1 MYGDPYITYIEK
13 KYIQKCEKSGNGAN
27 VLADWQSKKLL
38 YREMTNTT
46 VYEFMNYS
54 MHDESHSINILESVE
69 MILGKK
75 RVDKLSRSDL
85 WLLLNVAYA
94 HDIGMVS
101 EYKELEKLWSDG
113 EFIKYIE
120 MTKNS
125 LDKDDSNAAKLYMF
139 LDKLIKRTGGAEYN
153 DKEFDFTFDAYDAWP
168 LEFRKDITLLMTNF
182 IRKKHGTLSKKFFE
196 NPEET
201 NNYIVCDRLYRL
213 IGVIAAC
220 HTADQKD
227 VEDLP
232 SQCKGFG
239 TDRMHPQFVAMLLR
253 LGDLLDL
260 DNNRFD
266 VFSLKH
272 FGPLPEISVLNYK
285 KHKSINH
292 FQIDT
297 RIVEVTAKSD
307 DFRVCK
313 MNQTWFEYLKNDIE
327 YLITHWSKMAP
338 KELKG
343 CLLGLP
349 KLEVLHGNYRFE
361 DNFNKGFVL
370 EKQKLLKLF
379 TGNNLYSSDL
389 DFIREYI
396 QNAFDAS
403 KLQLYYEL
411 KQTDVQDDRDN
422 SFYSNREIYL
432 KNEDIDL
439 ATIKPF
445 DLKSRAYDTFPIV
458 IRLLPDSNNND
469 YFIMQ
474 IIDRGI
480 GIDKEGL
487 DAVTNIGAGWKRR
500 ENHKEVISEMREW
513 LSPTGGFGIGL
524 QSAFL
529 VTDEVKIYTKAA
541 FEVGY
546 RITISKYSNE
556 KNVLVEIDSNNL
568 YQGTTAEFRIRYNAF
583 DKVDIIDKYLNINI
597 KKDDGNELDLFSLKD
612 KMSIISDIITNYVK
626 LTFPS
631 SLFPIKIIVNDG
643 SLKNKKDII
652 ISPWLYSAINQNDF
666 EVPSYVSCLEEN
678 DLDINR
684 ELINEFYKLADQYN
698 YDSKFLYINLEGST
712 LRIWD
717 DKAQIFYYLALPE
730 GFELKVQANY
740 KNVLVGDD
748 TRIVQLENTK
758 HPEFVETLYDVMGL
772 PVEKC
777 LIVSRNGFKKN
788 IDLEQVNILLDG
800 FTKIYA
806 HLLLCMEKTENKIP
820 TKTLIYSCLIEEN
833 IETKKNVL
841 KTYPNLDSVM
851 IECWNNEIEKN
862 SEIITQ
868 NLSLKLFSAKGMI
881 ENDENVIWMVEIINA
896 EETTGEYEY
905 LCYGTDEYIT
915 FTNNKDSDNKIS
927 NNVSIRIIKDKKFYA
942 ILKKYQKTDREV
954 FFDFNP
960 GFVRQTLKA
969 CILYKDKKGEK
980 LINELLKNYKQTA
993 EKKELANEIKRL
1005 YQIKR
1010 SYQIVNIE
1018 DNDFLAP
1025 LVVNKIPFRNVIPNI
1040 YYIISPYTQD
1050 IELQYNKNTFINGIE
1065 NDEGLSIR
1073 QLIEMIENE
1082 SSYSKLCQW
1091 VYDNQKFSKKFTI
1104 CQIREAY
1111 REMVKRDKFALTH
1124 LKRED

>member
-125 LDKDDSNAAKLYMF
+125 LDKDDSNAAKLYIF

-153 DKEFDFTFDAYDAWP
+153 DKEFDFTFEAYDAWP

-213 IGVIAAC
+213 IGIIAAC

-232 SQCKGFG
+232 SRCKGFG
-239 TDRMHPQFVAMLLR
+239 KDKMHPRFVAMLLR

-292 FQIDT
+292 FYIDT
-297 RIVEVTAKSD
+297 KVVEVTAKSD

-313 MNQTWFEYLKNDIE
+313 MNQTWFQYLRNDIE
-327 YLITHWSKMAP
+327 YLITHWSEMAP
-338 KELKG
+338 EKIKG

-361 DNFNKGFVL
+361 DNSNKGFVL

-411 KQTDVQDDRDN
+411 KQTDVHDDRDD
-422 SFYSNREIYL
+422 FYSNREIYL

-445 DLKSRAYDTFPIV
+445 DLNSRAYNTFPIV
-458 IRLLPDSNNND
+458 IRLLPDSNSDD

-487 DAVTNIGAGWKRR
+487 DAVINVGAGWKRR
-500 ENHKEVISEMREW
+500 ENHKEIISEMREW

-529 VTDEVKIYTKAA
+529 ITDEVKIYTKAA

-556 KNVLVEIDSNNL
+556 KNVLVEIDSDNL
-568 YQGTTAEFRIRYNAF
+568 HQGTTAEFRIRYDTF
-583 DKVDIIDKYLNINI
+583 DKVDIINKYLDI
-597 KKDDGNELDLFSLKD
+597 KDEKNNKENNENELDLFSLKD
-612 KMSIISDIITNYVK
+612 KIDIISKIVTNYVK

-631 SLFPIKIIVNDG
+631 SLFPIKIIVNDR
-643 SLKNKKDII
+643 SLKIKKNTI
-652 ISPWLYSAINQNDF
+652 ISSRIYSAINDSDF
-666 EVPSYVSCLEEN
+666 EVPSYISCMKEK
-678 DLDINR
+678 DLLDVKSG
-684 ELINEFYKLADQYN
+684 LIDEFYKLAEQYN
-698 YDSKFLYINLEGST
+698 YDIKFLYINLEGST
-712 LRIWD
+712 LRVWD
-717 DKAQIFYYLALPE
+717 DKVQIFYYFSLPE
-730 GFELKVQANY
+730 NHEIYELKVQANY
-740 KNVLVGDD
+740 KNVLVSDD
-748 TRIVQLENTK
+748 TRVVRLKDTK
-758 HPEFVETLYDVMGL
+758 HPEFVETLYDVMGI

-806 HLLLCMEKTENKIP
+806 HLLLCMGKTENDIP
-820 TKTLIYSCLIEEN
+820 IKTLIYSCLIEEN
-833 IETKKNVL
+833 ADTKKRVL
-841 KTYPNLDSVM
+841 KTYPKLDSEM
-851 IECWNNEIEKN
+851 LECWNMEIEKN
-862 SEIITQ
+862 SENTNPKLEI
-868 NLSLKLFSAKGMI
+868 KLFSANGMI
-881 ENDENVIWMVEIINA
+881 ENKDNAIWMVEVINA
-896 EETTGEYEY
+896 EETIGEYEY
-905 LCYGTDEYIT
+905 QCRGLDDNII
-915 FTNNKDSDNKIS
+915 FTNSKDSENMISTKVSMKI
-927 NNVSIRIIKDKKFYA
+927 IRDKKFYA
-942 ILKKYQKTDREV
+942 ILNRYRKTDREV
-954 FFDFNP
+954 LFNFNP
-960 GFVRQTLKA
+960 GFVRQAMKA
-969 CILYKDKKGEK
+969 CILQNGKESED
-980 LINELLKNYKQTA
+980 LLNSLLKDCKQTA
-993 EKKELANEIKRL
+993 VNKHIVHEIRRL
-1005 YQIKR
+1005 YQT
-1010 SYQIVNIE
+1010 VDIE
-1018 DNDFLAP
+1018 DNDLLAP
-1025 LVVNKIPFRNVIPNI
+1025 LVVRKIPFRNVKPNT

-1050 IELQYNKNTFINGIE
+1050 IELQYNRNALYKGE
-1065 NDEGLSIR
+1065 KEGLSIR
-1073 QLIEMIENE
+1073 QLIEMIESE
-1082 SSYSKLCQW
+1082 ASYLKLCQW
-1091 VYDNQKFSKKFTI
+1091 VYNNQKYPEKYTI
-1104 CQIREAY
+1104 CQIKEAY